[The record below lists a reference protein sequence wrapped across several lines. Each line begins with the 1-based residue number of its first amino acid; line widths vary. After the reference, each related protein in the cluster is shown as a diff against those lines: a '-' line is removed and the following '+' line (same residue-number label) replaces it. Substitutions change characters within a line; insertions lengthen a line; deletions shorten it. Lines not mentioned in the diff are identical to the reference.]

1 MLCAR
6 CGQIEAVLRLRTRLR
21 FAITFAG
28 TFRTRLGAR
37 AAAVGRAF
45 ASSATTAP
53 TTSATTT
60 ALAAAITT
68 ISPVATITA
77 LRTRAPFCSLS
88 GRLRASFGLRRSL
101 LLLL

>member
-6 CGQIEAVLRLRTRLR
+6 RCEVEAVLRFRTRLR
-21 FAITFAG
+21 FASTFAR
-28 TFRTRLGAR
+28 TFRTRLGVR
-37 AAAVGRAF
+37 AAAVGRTF
-45 ASSATTAP
+45 AASAAP
-53 TTSATTT
+53 APSTSATTT
-60 ALAAAITT
+60 ALAAPITT